1 MAEQD
6 GNRGA
11 TVASLLQHRF
21 EAHAGELRIGGRGVR
36 ALADEHGTPL
46 YVYDLEGVRRRVHAL
61 RDALPSRFD
70 ICYSVKANPSQALIR
85 CLLAQGCGM
94 EIASRGELHQVL
106 VAGCDAGR
114 VLFAGPGK
122 RDDELEQAVVAGVG
136 EIHVESLAEARRL
149 EAIAERHSKTV
160 RIALRINPAGAV
172 EGGGM
177 RMGGRPAPFGIDE
190 DQVED
195 VIDALRASPWLRIVG
210 VHLYMGTQIL
220 DAALLLRQ
228 YGEALDI
235 ARRVAS
241 RCGYPLETLDFGGG
255 LGIPYFDHERPLDL
269 VALRDGLVA
278 LVAATEGDAWLSATR
293 FVVEPG
299 RFLVGEAGVYL
310 TRVIDVKQSRG
321 KTFVVVDGG
330 MHHHLAASGN
340 LGQTIKRNFP
350 LAAVDRLD
358 DACDQQVDVVGP
370 LCTPLDTLARNA
382 ALPALQ
388 PGDLLGIFQS
398 GAYARTASPHGFLSH
413 GAPAEVA
420 INQGVAR
427 LVRRRGRDDD
437 ALADQVIDAIA
448 DQGGRP

>member
-1 MAEQD
+1 MVEATLT
-6 GNRGA
+6 GNA
-11 TVASLLQHRF
+11 TVTALLQRQF
-21 EAHAGELRIGGRGVR
+21 AVDAGELQVGGIGVR
-36 ALADEHGTPL
+36 TLADDHGTPL
-46 YVYDLEGVRRRVHAL
+46 YVYDLDGVRRQWQAL
-61 RDALPSRFD
+61 RDALPPRFD

-85 CLLAQGCGM
+85 CLLELGCGM
-94 EIASRGELHQVL
+94 EIASRGELHQAL
-106 VAGCDAGR
+106 VAGCAAER
-114 VLFAGPGK
+114 ILFAGPGK
-122 RDDELEQAVVAGVG
+122 RDDELEQAVAAGVG
-136 EIHVESLAEARRL
+136 EIHVESLSEARRL
-149 EAIAERHSKTV
+149 EAIAQRHQRIV

-177 RMGGRPAPFGIDE
+177 RMGGRAAPFGIDE
-190 DQVED
+190 DLLD
-195 VIDALRASPWLRIVG
+195 GVIDALLPSPWLRIVG

-241 RCGYPLETLDFGGG
+241 RCGRAMDTLDFGGG

-269 VALRDGLVA
+269 AVLRGGLAA

-310 TRVIDVKQSRG
+310 TRVIDVKPSRG

-350 LAAVDRLD
+350 LAAVDRLG
-358 DACDQQVDVVGP
+358 DAGEHAVDVVGP

-382 ALPALQ
+382 TLPAMQ
-388 PGDLLGIFQS
+388 AGDLLGIFQS

-413 GAPAEVA
+413 AAPAEVVVDA
-420 INQGVAR
+420 GVAR
-427 LVRRRGRDDD
+427 LVRRRGRDED
-437 ALADQVIDAIA
+437 ALADQIVDHG
-448 DQGGRP
+448 DQP

>member
-1 MAEQD
+1 MAEP
-6 GNRGA
+6 GGVST
-11 TVASLLQHRF
+11 TVAALLERRF
-21 EAHAGELRIGGRGVR
+21 WVRAGELHIGGIGVR
-36 ALADEHGTPL
+36 ALADAHGTPL
-46 YVYDLEGVRRRVHAL
+46 FVYDLDGVRRQWQAL
-61 RDALPSRFD
+61 RDALPARFD

-85 CLLAQGCGM
+85 CLLDLGCGM

-106 VAGCDAGR
+106 VAGCAAER
-114 VLFAGPGK
+114 ILFAGPGK
-122 RDDELEQAVVAGVG
+122 RDDELEQAVAAGVG
-136 EIHVESLAEARRL
+136 EIHIESLAEARRL
-149 EAIAERHSKTV
+149 EAIAQRHAKTV

-177 RMGGRPAPFGIDE
+177 RMGGRAAPFGIDE
-190 DQVED
+190 DQADGV
-195 VIDALRASPWLRIVG
+195 VDALRASPWLRIVG

-269 VALRDGLVA
+269 AVLRQGLVA
-278 LVAATEGDAWLSATR
+278 LVASTAGDSWLSTTR

-310 TRVIDVKQSRG
+310 SRVIDVKQSRG

-350 LAAVDRLD
+350 LAAIDRLD
-358 DACDQQVDVVGP
+358 DACDPPVDVVGP
-370 LCTPLDTLARNA
+370 LCTPLDTLARSA
-382 ALPALQ
+382 VLPALR
-388 PGDLLGIFQS
+388 PGDLVGIFQS

-413 GAPAEVA
+413 GAPAEVVVDA
-420 INQGVAR
+420 GIAR
-427 LVRRRGRDDD
+427 LARRRGCDED
-437 ALADQVIDAIA
+437 ALADQVVDH
-448 DQGGRP
+448 GGRS